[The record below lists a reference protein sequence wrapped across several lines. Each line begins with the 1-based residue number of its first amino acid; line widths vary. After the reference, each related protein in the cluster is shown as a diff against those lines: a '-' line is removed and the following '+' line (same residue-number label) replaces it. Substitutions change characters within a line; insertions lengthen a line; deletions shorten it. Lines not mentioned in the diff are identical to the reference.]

1 MSDAFPLRVVGWSQL
16 STRQA
21 KAAIAIIAVLLTLAV
36 GCVDFATGTGISMSA
51 YYLVPLALAAWYLG
65 LRFAVVLMALGMAV
79 WVPANVYNGYPSLT
93 GSAAVAWN
101 GTVQLISD
109 VIVVFTVARLHGLQT
124 GLEARV
130 RERAAA
136 LTREITER
144 ERVQEELLQVS
155 EREQRRI
162 GRDLHDGLCQHLAAT
177 ALNCQLLRE
186 ELAEQG
192 SPGAER
198 AQKIVELIEKSIRL
212 SRQSAR
218 GLDPVAMDAEGL
230 MAALEEM
237 TSTTADLFRIP
248 CTFECES
255 PVLIHDGGVAEHLYR
270 IAQEAVRNAVAHSR
284 ASRIDV
290 SLEATEKGLELR
302 VEDDGIGIQRSVTG
316 KGGMG
321 LRIMPSRARLIGA
334 EFSLGPRP
342 GGGTIVT
349 CALPQAAE
357 KARSQRERAA
367 L

>member
-1 MSDAFPLRVVGWSQL
+1 MSDAFPLRTIGWSQL
-16 STRQA
+16 SARQSR
-21 KAAIAIIAVLLTLAV
+21 AAIAVLAILLTLAV
-36 GCVDFATGTGISMSA
+36 GCVDYASGTGISMSA

-65 LRFAVVLMALGMAV
+65 PRFAVALMALGMTV
-79 WVPANVYNGYPSLT
+79 WVPANLYNGYPTLT

-177 ALNCQLLRE
+177 ALSCQLLRE

-192 SPGAER
+192 SPGATR
-198 AQKIVELIEKSIRL
+198 ARKIVELIEGSIRL

-237 TSTTADLFRIP
+237 TSTMSDLFRIP

-270 IAQEAVRNAVAHSR
+270 IAQEAVRNAVAHSQ
-284 ASRIDV
+284 ASRIAV
-290 SLEATEKGLELR
+290 TLEATDNGLELR
-302 VEDDGIGIQRSVTG
+302 VEDDGIGLQRVAARS
-316 KGGMG
+316 GGMG

-334 EFSLGPRP
+334 EFSVGRRP
-342 GGGTIVT
+342 GGGTIVA
-349 CALPQAAE
+349 CVLPQSVE
-357 KARSQRERAA
+357 TARNERERATV
-367 L
+367 